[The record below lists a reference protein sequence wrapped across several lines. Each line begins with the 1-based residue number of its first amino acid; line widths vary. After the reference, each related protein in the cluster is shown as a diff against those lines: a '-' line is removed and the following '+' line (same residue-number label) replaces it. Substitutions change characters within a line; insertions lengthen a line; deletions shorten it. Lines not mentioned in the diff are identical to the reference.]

1 MEDPRKEIKSILTEE
16 LGDLRQRIIANH
28 IRLKQR
34 ASGRTEQSL
43 RVEIADDH
51 STLYGRQAFSIL
63 ETGRGPGRVP
73 RRFEDIIRQWILD
86 KGIAVTEIPYKRQAS
101 ERWRPK
107 YTPQERG
114 LRAMAGAIA
123 HKIRTEGTRLYRE
136 GGTLDVYSSE
146 VRETIDKIMNRAFGI
161 FADDVTHINLHSN
174 DENNDD

>member
-16 LGDLRQRIIANH
+16 FGDLRLRIIANH
-28 IRLKQR
+28 IRLGQR
-34 ASGRTEQSL
+34 ASGRTERSL
-43 RVEIADDH
+43 RVEVKDDH
-51 STLYGRQAFSIL
+51 GTLYGRQAFSVL

-86 KGIAVTEIPYKRQAS
+86 KGIAVTAIPYKRQVS
-101 ERWRPK
+101 ENWRPK

-123 HKIRTEGTRLYRE
+123 YKIRTEGTRLHRE
-136 GGTLDVYSSE
+136 GGTLDVYSSAT
-146 VRETIDKIMNRAFGI
+146 RETIDKILNRAFGI
-161 FADDVTHINLHSN
+161 FADDVAHINLHSN